1 MYSKGQ
7 IVRIKC
13 VNVLTYDE
21 VEITPCEKLN
31 LVIGANGSGKSTLIC
46 AIILGL
52 GGNPA
57 VVGRASELQK
67 YVKVGRNNASIE
79 IELYNPDGNDIIVRQ
94 YNVKNQS
101 RFQLNGR
108 EIPIEKVQRLMR
120 KYNIQINN
128 LCQILP
134 QEKLEEFAKMNDHER
149 LEGIMN
155 FFHRHYFSLKV
166 VDDLLFL

>member
-31 LVIGANGSGKSTLIC
+31 LIIGANGSGKSTLIS

-57 VVGRASELQK
+57 IVGRATELQK
-67 YVKVGRNNASIE
+67 YVKNGKKNALIE
-79 IELYNPDGNDIIVRQ
+79 IELYSPDGNDVVVRQ

-101 RFQLNGR
+101 RFKLNGR
-108 EIPIEKVQRLMR
+108 EIQIDKVHKLMR

-149 LEGIMN
+149 LEGM
-155 FFHRHYFSLKV
+155 SS
-166 VDDLLFL
+166 